1 MVRVGFIVEGDS
13 EKVLIE
19 SEGFKRWASE
29 QGLEICQPVINA
41 KGGGNLLPHH
51 IEPMLAQ
58 LSQVAPQHIVVLTD
72 LDNAPDV
79 AAVKERITL
88 KHTTLIFVA
97 VKALE
102 AWFLADTQA
111 MCSWLRTPSFTE
123 SEPEN
128 TPGMPWDHLG
138 AVAKLLG
145 ARGPGPNKVIF
156 ARNFCKLHGFQLP
169 RAAMHPSCPSAR
181 EFHDALMA
189 LGAAGGPRSAGG
201 GLT

>member
-19 SEGFKRWASE
+19 SEGFKLWASK

-51 IEPMLAQ
+51 MEPMLGQ
-58 LSQVAPQHIVVLTD
+58 LSRGDPQHIVVLTD
-72 LDNAPDV
+72 LDDAPDI

-88 KHTTLIFVA
+88 QHTNLIFVA

-111 MCSWLRTPSFTE
+111 MCSWLKIPSFAE
-123 SEPEN
+123 PDPEN

-145 ARGPGPNKVIF
+145 ARGPGPSKVIF
-156 ARNFCKLHGFQLP
+156 ARNLCKLHDFQLP
-169 RAAMHPSCPSAR
+169 RAAKHPACPSAR
-181 EFHDALMA
+181 AFHDALIA
-189 LGAAGGPRSAGG
+189 LGAEGGRGGAGG
-201 GLT
+201 GST